1 MQNLFS
7 NTLGN
12 RYVDPKMRLANL
24 LMKQGTDTSPIAHP
38 MQGVSRLASTLAGL
52 YGANQSKKDRGEALQ
67 AFARQQGP
75 VADVEK
81 ITAPS
86 DEALLND
93 PAVQALLGK
102 YNEQQAVADDVSNVA
117 VPATNAEDLYNAPS
131 RKLEEFGDEKILN
144 NLGRAI
150 RGDGPQATDSIDDF
164 KTASAMATA
173 DRMREPTEQFG
184 EKDFM
189 QLLNEVN
196 SGEGPPQNWMRGQSG
211 KLSSNLRNPVSPAS
225 IVPERVAPRPD
236 YEQQMADKINQLRD
250 QRTVKEMVPGKPQ
263 MSAMDFAIKNLTGL
277 PDNPYAQE
285 RLANLLN
292 TKMAVSEQDRLWNRN
307 RGAEVED
314 REATEKFT
322 TSEREAGQD
331 FSAELFDAKRWNAMD
346 LAEQKFGF
354 DKRLEEIKQG
364 NKSNFYISTSSQG
377 NMMIDKRTGWAIML
391 GLDPTGNIKPIGNAF
406 TVSGY
411 SQGQP
416 QIDANNLPKNLGG
429 NLNPILSSSAD
440 PNLAGDKA
448 YKTAVG
454 KTQGEFDIEAQ
465 LGLPDTIANTEYH
478 VSLLDKISSKDKSGK
493 VTDHP
498 GFGQYIGLGIPLLS
512 KVPGTHTAGMETLV
526 KQVQGKNFLQAFA
539 SLKGGGHI
547 TEIEGEKATDAFARL
562 NHNQSEKDFR
572 EAIYELRGILQ
583 LGLDRARARAGNA
596 DINLS
601 ITPKTGRRSTD
612 PLTKKEVQL
621 LNQLRSEVGS
631 Q

>member
-189 QLLNEVN
+189 QLLNQVN
-196 SGEGPPQNWMRGQSG
+196 SEEGPPQNWMRGQSG

-250 QRTVKEMVPGKPQ
+250 QRTVREMVPGKPQ

-314 REATEKFT
+314 RDLGSSLTREGWDRKAPVTKTVNLGNGLKRDDVWNPQTQEWVIGESYDPSLKSEGAQNQALQRSIAGRPTWTIGTDAKGNPMQVSSTGEVKSMPAPKLSKGQEAVDREYGKHYSKFYATGQIADAMKNLSQLGAVSKRLKDVDEGKSDENLTGPILGRAPDFVKSFTNPDSIAVREDVEEVVQRNLRVILGAQFTEKEGVRLIARAYNPNLDEGINHKRISRLIKAMRNALEMQNKAGEYFEENGTLRGFKGT
-322 TSEREAGQD
+322 TE
-331 FSAELFDAKRWNAMD
+331 FSILDLSDAMD
-346 LAEQKFGF
+346 DTSLDGKG
-354 DKRLEEIKQG
+354 
-364 NKSNFYISTSSQG
+364 ST
-377 NMMIDKRTGWAIML
+377 
-391 GLDPTGNIKPIGNAF
+391 
-406 TVSGY
+406 
-411 SQGQP
+411 
-416 QIDANNLPKNLGG
+416 
-429 NLNPILSSSAD
+429 
-440 PNLAGDKA
+440 GDK
-448 YKTAVG
+448 
-454 KTQGEFDIEAQ
+454 
-465 LGLPDTIANTEYH
+465 N
-478 VSLLDKISSKDKSGK
+478 
-493 VTDHP
+493 
-498 GFGQYIGLGIPLLS
+498 
-512 KVPGTHTAGMETLV
+512 
-526 KQVQGKNFLQAFA
+526 
-539 SLKGGGHI
+539 
-547 TEIEGEKATDAFARL
+547 
-562 NHNQSEKDFR
+562 
-572 EAIYELRGILQ
+572 
-583 LGLDRARARAGNA
+583 
-596 DINLS
+596 
-601 ITPKTGRRSTD
+601 RRSTD
-612 PLTKKEVQL
+612 SITEKEQREL
-621 LNQLRSEVGS
+621 DQLRKEVGS